1 MPITL
6 NGDGAIS
13 GLTATGISAVQTVTR
28 AAMPI
33 GSVLQVVQT
42 VKSDT
47 FTTTSSSFI
56 DVTGLSVTIT
66 PTSASNRILV
76 LYSSSLATISGQY
89 SCSMRLVRDSTGIYI
104 GDTAG
109 SRTRASNMYWSDIGM
124 VYGTAPVNGI
134 FLDSPATTSATTYK
148 LQVLSAYAETVYINR
163 NQNDGD
169 TAVISRVP
177 SSITVMEI
185 SG

>member
-1 MPITL
+1 MSLIL
-6 NGDGAIS
+6 DGDGAIS

-47 FTTTSSSFI
+47 FTTTSSSYV

-76 LYSSSLATISGQY
+76 LYSSTMGTISGQY
-89 SCSMRLVRDSTGIYI
+89 SCAMRLVRNSTAIYV
-104 GDTAG
+104 GDAAG
-109 SRTRASNMYWSDIGM
+109 SRTRASSLSWSDIGTQLDT
-124 VYGTAPVNGI
+124 VPVNGI

-148 LQVLSAYAETVYINR
+148 LQVLSGYSETVYINR
-163 NQNDGD
+163 TQADVD
-169 TAVISRVP
+169 SAIHSRVP
-177 SSITVMEI
+177 SQIMVMEI
-185 SG
+185 AA